1 MKDISMYVGSN
12 RQSCL
17 KIIGVSLKAVSLQTA
32 PTNG

>member
-1 MKDISMYVGSN
+1 MMDIFVYVGSN

-17 KIIGVSLKAVSLQTA
+17 KIIGVSLKTVSLQTA